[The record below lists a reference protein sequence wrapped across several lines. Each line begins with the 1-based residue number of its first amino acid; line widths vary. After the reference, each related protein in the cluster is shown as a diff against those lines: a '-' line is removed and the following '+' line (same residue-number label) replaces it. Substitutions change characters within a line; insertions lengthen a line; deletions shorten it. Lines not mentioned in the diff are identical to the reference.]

1 MGILS
6 SRAIEIATVLALL
19 CISVQRRFVLT
30 PRYPRLHSSHASFS
44 ITNQTILPGKA
55 GETSTSI
62 NAQIS
67 AKLDLVPRRRS
78 AEANGRAAHTHR
90 PRSASSTH
98 GSERRQLLRPR
109 TVPVSR
115 CSRQHGTPA
124 FKTGQPGRL
133 YLGRE
138 QHQQVQFMLGP
149 CTAFNRTILICRW

>member
-30 PRYPRLHSSHASFS
+30 PRYPRLHSSHASSS
-44 ITNQTILPGKA
+44 IRNQTILPGKA

-78 AEANGRAAHTHR
+78 A
-90 PRSASSTH
+90 SSTH
-98 GSERRQLLRPR
+98 GSERWQLLRPR